1 MNELDVA
8 LARQLELQ
16 EELHALLKRE
26 TQELADV
33 HVDAMA
39 EINTLKNDLS
49 LRIADH
55 GSILKKAIQ
64 EVAVREGLSP
74 EATLGDVN
82 AKLSNNGNR
91 DITRLYAEL
100 NVTADRIKELLSL
113 NYEIATRFAASL
125 GNSLDL
131 IARII
136 NQNSTYGASGGYQQR
151 ASGALL
157 VNREA

>member
-16 EELHALLKRE
+16 EELHALLQRE

-74 EATLGDVN
+74 GATLGDVN
-82 AKLSNNGNR
+82 AKLSKNGNR

-125 GNSLDL
+125 SNSLDL